1 MDIQT
6 WRDYNSAA
14 GPLPWFRHKS
24 PARFQRQGA
33 SMFIQRITLSPAM
46 GKGRELRALVEDRVK
61 KGQAQGQRIS
71 LASPVFGDDMGSL
84 VLTIRFNDMAELEKS
99 RARNAADKDFQE
111 YVGKVSSMAASRFE
125 LLEVLVPFQSP

>member
-1 MDIQT
+1 
-6 WRDYNSAA
+6 
-14 GPLPWFRHKS
+14 
-24 PARFQRQGA
+24 
-33 SMFIQRITLSPAM
+33 MFIQRITLSPAM

-71 LASPVFGDDMGSL
+71 LASPGFGDDMGSL
-84 VLTIRFNDMAELEKS
+84 VVTIRFNDMAELEKS

-111 YVGKVSSMAASRFE
+111 YVGRVSSMAASRFE